1 MDKEKRWFEIF
12 VFLLVN
18 AVYMLIWKEG
28 KKDANI
34 MLWGEINRQIYSS
47 IYTTGV
53 FRQVKQM
60 LIFYVLHCLLVNMV

>member
-12 VFLLVN
+12 VFLLAN

-28 KKDANI
+28 KKDTNT

-47 IYTTGV
+47 IIPVVYSG
-53 FRQVKQM
+53 K
-60 LIFYVLHCLLVNMV
+60 